1 MASHYPTPPFSSTAT
16 GVGRPSGARATGP
29 RAVRARAADDGGTTS
44 AGDSGT
50 KSVRPPRNPQAL
62 RRHLELAAVLA
73 GTAVLYLWN
82 LGASGW
88 ANAFYS
94 AAAQAGSQDWTA
106 WFFGSSD
113 AANSITVD
121 KPPASLWI
129 MGLSVR
135 IFGLNPWSILVPQA
149 LMGVG
154 AAWLLHLAVRRAAVQ
169 ATGDDTV
176 AHRAGLLGAAVLALT
191 PVATLMF
198 RFNNPDALLVLL
210 MTAAGYGILRAIQ
223 EDRPRWLLLA
233 GVFLGFG
240 FLAKQLQVLLVVP
253 GFALAYMVAG
263 PGRLRRRLL
272 RLAAAGAAMVVSA
285 GWWLAGVE
293 LTPASM
299 RPYIG
304 GSQDN
309 SILELTLGYNGLGRL
324 TGDETGS
331 VGGGNGWGVP
341 GLFRMFNS
349 EFGGQIAWLLPSAL
363 ILAAGLLWVGRRA
376 PRTDPVRASVVAWG
390 SWVLVT
396 GLVFSFMA
404 GIIHPYYAVALAPG
418 IAALTG
424 LGAVLLWQH
433 RQQLAAAIPL
443 AAAVAAAALT
453 AFSLLGT
460 TSAYGPWLRWLV
472 LAAGL
477 AASAGVGLNRFL
489 GRRSL
494 QRTTAVLAV
503 AASLAGPLAYSV
515 STASAAHSGAIV
527 SAGPTSGF
535 GTGPGGAPGGTGGNG
550 NGFGPSGTGSTAQGT
565 QGQGTRGQGTQGQGF
580 RQPGTQGG
588 TGFAGGR
595 SGGMGG
601 LLGAPTPSAG
611 LVTALRAGASSYTWA
626 AAVVGSNNAAGYQ
639 LATELPV
646 MAVGGFNGTDPSPTL
661 AQFQEL
667 VSQGKIHFFI
677 AGGTMRSTSG
687 SDAATQI
694 AEWVAANFQSQSIG
708 GTTVYALAGQ

>member
-1 MASHYPTPPFSSTAT
+1 MASQHTMPVTTADRIRRNPL
-16 GVGRPSGARATGP
+16 GRRQGFAHGD
-29 RAVRARAADDGGTTS
+29 RAVFHRDRAAF
-44 AGDSGT
+44 
-50 KSVRPPRNPQAL
+50 RQR
-62 RRHLELAAVLA
+62 LELAAVLA

-113 AANSITVD
+113 AANAITVD

-135 IFGLNPWSILVPQA
+135 IFGLSAWSILVPQA

-154 AAWLLHLAVRRAAVQ
+154 SAWLVYLAVRRAAVP
-169 ATGDDTV
+169 ATGDV
-176 AHRAGLLGAAVLALT
+176 RLAHRAGLLAAAVLALT

-210 MTAAGYGILRAIQ
+210 MTAAAYGVLRAVQ
-223 EDRPRWLLLA
+223 EDRLRWLLLA

-253 GFALAYMVAG
+253 GFALAYLVAA
-263 PGRLRRRLL
+263 PGGIRRRLV
-272 RLAAAGAAMVVSA
+272 RLGAAAAAMVVSA
-285 GWWLAGVE
+285 GWWLLAVE
-293 LTPASM
+293 LTPANM

-341 GLFRMFNS
+341 GIFRMFNS

-376 PRTDPVRASVVAWG
+376 PRTDPVRTSVTIWG

-418 IAALTG
+418 IAGLVG
-424 LGAVLLWQH
+424 LGTILLWQRR
-433 RQQLAAAIPL
+433 RQAAAAIFL

-453 AFSLLGT
+453 AFYLLGT
-460 TSAYGPWLRWLV
+460 TTAYGPWLRWLV
-472 LAAGL
+472 LTGGL
-477 AASAGVGLNRFL
+477 AAAAGIGMGRFL
-489 GRRSL
+489 RLRSI
-494 QRTTAVLAV
+494 QRTTAALAI
-503 AASLAGPLAYSV
+503 AASLAGPLAYSIT
-515 STASAAHSGAIV
+515 TAATAHSGAIV
-527 SAGPTSGF
+527 SAGPASGF
-535 GTGPGGAPGGTGGNG
+535 GAGGRGPGGFAAGSRNQSGRGAGQGVTGQGSTGQGATGQSFQQQGSQQATPGGTGG
-550 NGFGPSGTGSTAQGT
+550 TT
-565 QGQGTRGQGTQGQGF
+565 
-580 RQPGTQGG
+580 PGGA
-588 TGFAGGR
+588 GFAGAPG
-595 SGGMGG
+595 GGMGG
-601 LLGAPTPSAG
+601 LLGAPTPSAD
-611 LVTALRAGASSYTWA
+611 LVATLKDGASNYTWA

-667 VSQGKIHFFI
+667 VAQGKIHCFI
-677 AGGTMRSTSG
+677 SGGTMRSTSG
-687 SDAATQI
+687 SDAAAQI
-694 AEWVAANFQSQSIG
+694 AQWVSENFAPQSVG
-708 GTTVYALAGQ
+708 GTTLYILAK